1 MHKKQ
6 LYKNKVVSHG
16 EVMKTIKYNK
26 QDLEVSKVVCIGRNY
41 VEHIEELGNEI
52 PSSMVVF
59 NKPNSAI
66 SHELYYFSEHC
77 RFEGEICFLICNAK
91 IEAVGFGLDLTHADI
106 QNNLK
111 SKGLPWERAK
121 AFDYSAVLS
130 EFVPLHEDISTLKMK
145 LYINNQL
152 VQFATYDLMMYK
164 PDTMLSEIQSFM
176 TLEDNDIIMSGTPKG
191 VGTYNEGDSFVGQVF
206 AGKVLLL
213 EKEWAVKSLAR

>member
-1 MHKKQ
+1 
-6 LYKNKVVSHG
+6 
-16 EVMKTIKYNK
+16 MKTVTFEN
-26 QDLEVSKVVCIGRNY
+26 QQLNVSKVVCIGRNY

-66 SHELYYFSEHC
+66 TETLYYFSEHC
-77 RFEGEICFLICNAK
+77 RFEGELCFLIRNGK
-91 IEAVGFGLDLTHADI
+91 IDAIGFGLDLTHADI
-106 QNNLK
+106 QNHLK

-121 AFDYSAVLS
+121 AFDHSAVMS
-130 EFVPLHEDISTLKMK
+130 EFIPFKHDITTLGMK
-145 LYINNQL
+145 LYINNEL

-191 VGTYNEGDSFVGQVF
+191 VGTYNLGDRFVGQVYT
-206 AGKVLLL
+206 GDELLL
-213 EKEWAVKSLAR
+213 EKEWIVESKTKEKS

>member
-1 MHKKQ
+1 
-6 LYKNKVVSHG
+6 
-16 EVMKTIKYNK
+16 MKTIKYKN

-66 SHELYYFSEHC
+66 SDRLYYFSEHC
-77 RFEGEICFLICNAK
+77 RFEGEICFLIRNSK
-91 IEAVGFGLDLTHADI
+91 IEAIGFGLDLTHANV
-106 QNNLK
+106 QNHLK

-121 AFDYSAVLS
+121 AFDNSAVLS
-130 EFVPLHEDISTLKMK
+130 EFVPLDEDMSTLGMK
-145 LYINNQL
+145 LYINDKL

-164 PDTMLSEIQSFM
+164 PDTMLSEIQRFM

-191 VGTYNEGDSFVGQVF
+191 VGTYSVGDKFLGQVF
-206 AGKVLLL
+206 SGETLLV
-213 EKEWAVKSLAR
+213 EAVWIVKE